1 MICSEYA
8 IFGSLLLF
16 VKKLFLNLGNIY
28 INHSDIAELVLPM
41 EHYDAARVQFPL
53 FTRLPLDR
61 RGLNFDQMEPL
72 KRWVTMCSTSGR
84 DRALWLS
91 LATTGHI
98 RCWATL
104 KRELSTLIIFRL
116 TCGVCWRSTKGDHV
130 ITVPGSQYVVAVED
144 KTYNVALLITA

>member
-8 IFGSLLLF
+8 FFGSLLLF

-41 EHYDAARVQFPL
+41 EHYDPARVQFPL

-72 KRWVTMCSTSGR
+72 KRWITMCSTSGR
-84 DRALWLS
+84 DRAL
-91 LATTGHI
+91 
-98 RCWATL
+98 
-104 KRELSTLIIFRL
+104 
-116 TCGVCWRSTKGDHV
+116 
-130 ITVPGSQYVVAVED
+130 
-144 KTYNVALLITA
+144 